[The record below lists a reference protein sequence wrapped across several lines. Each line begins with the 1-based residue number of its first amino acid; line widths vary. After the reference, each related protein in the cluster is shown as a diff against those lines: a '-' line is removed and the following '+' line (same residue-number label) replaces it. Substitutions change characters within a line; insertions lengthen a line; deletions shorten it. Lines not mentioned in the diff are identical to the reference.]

1 MPTRKMIKVTAHA
14 KVNLTLH
21 VVGQRA
27 NGYHELQSLVCL
39 TEFGDQIHLSPAADF
54 SFQVIGPN
62 ASGIP
67 VDESNLVVQAAKFMA
82 QKHSKSLDCQIIL
95 EKNLPMA
102 SGIGGGSSDAAAVMR
117 ALSQYF
123 SVPLPNVD
131 ELMTLGADIPVCMTT
146 GLTLMEG
153 AGEDVTQL
161 SAAPN
166 WGVVLVNPNVGVS
179 TPAVF
184 NALNSKRNLPM
195 QDVTENCVDI
205 AWLGDQRNDLEPPAM
220 AIVPEVGAVVD
231 AISAAPHCQMA
242 RMSGSGATCFGV
254 FADIKHA
261 NAAAERLQRAHPDW
275 WVVSTKIV

>member
-1 MPTRKMIKVTAHA
+1 MPKRKMIKVTAHA

-153 AGEDVTQL
+153 TGEDVTQL

-195 QDVTENCVDI
+195 QDVAENCVDI

-220 AIVPEVGAVVD
+220 AMVPEVGAVVD

>member
-1 MPTRKMIKVTAHA
+1 MPTRKTIKVTAHA

-27 NGYHELQSLVCL
+27 NGYHEMQSLVCL
-39 TEFGDQIHLSPAADF
+39 TEFGDQIHLTPAVNF
-54 SFQVIGPN
+54 SFQVIGPY
-62 ASGIP
+62 AAGIP
-67 VDESNLVVQAAKFMA
+67 VDESNLVVQATKFMA
-82 QKHSKSLDCQIIL
+82 KKHSKTLDCQIIL

-117 ALSQYF
+117 ALSQYW
-123 SVPLPNVD
+123 SVPLPNAD
-131 ELMTLGADIPVCMTT
+131 ELMALGADIPVCLTT

-166 WGVVLVNPNVGVS
+166 WGLVLVNPNVGVS

-184 NALNSKRNLPM
+184 NALNSKHNPPM
-195 QDVTENCVDI
+195 QNVAENCVDI
-205 AWLGDQRNDLEPPAM
+205 TWLGDQRNDLEPPAIAM
-220 AIVPEVGAVVD
+220 VPEVVAVVD
-231 AISAAPHCQMA
+231 AISATLHCQMA
-242 RMSGSGATCFGV
+242 RMSGSGATCFGL
-254 FADIKHA
+254 FANTEHA
-261 NAAAERLQRAHPDW
+261 NAAAERLQGAHPNW

>member
-82 QKHSKSLDCQIIL
+82 QKHSKSLDCHIIL

-195 QDVTENCVDI
+195 QDVAENCVDI

-220 AIVPEVGAVVD
+220 AMVPEVGAVVE

>member
-1 MPTRKMIKVTAHA
+1 MPTRKSIKVTAHA

-27 NGYHELQSLVCL
+27 NGYHEMQSLVCL

-54 SFQVIGPN
+54 SFQVIGPY
-62 ASGIP
+62 AAGIP
-67 VDESNLVVQAAKFMA
+67 VDESNLVVQATKFMA
-82 QKHSKSLDCQIIL
+82 KKHSKTLDCQIIL

-117 ALSQYF
+117 ALSQYW
-123 SVPLPNVD
+123 SVPLPNAD
-131 ELMTLGADIPVCMTT
+131 ELMALGADIPVCMTT

-153 AGEDVTQL
+153 AGEDVAQL

-166 WGVVLVNPNVGVS
+166 WGLVLVNPNVGVS

-184 NALNSKRNLPM
+184 NALNSKHNPPM
-195 QDVTENCVDI
+195 QDVAENCVDI

-220 AIVPEVGAVVD
+220 AMVPEVVAVVD
-231 AISAAPHCQMA
+231 AISAATHCQVA
-242 RMSGSGATCFGV
+242 RMSGSGATCFGL
-254 FADIKHA
+254 FANTEHA
-261 NAAAERLQRAHPDW
+261 NAAANRLQWAHPNW
-275 WVVSTKIV
+275 WVVSTKMV